1 MIKLT
6 TFLCFSWVNWEIS
19 HITKSLSKAK
29 NLVLLNTFSKETV
42 SRVILLF
49 QLRNIEESFVKM
61 KNEYCSEL
69 QKSIYNAT
77 INACCIIISVSNIK
91 IVTSINVSI
100 NISINTSMNISNQC
114 IKTNVWSIVW
124 LAFIQFIRRCCRNL
138 PVKRTSEN
146 MLTQALLLFLF
157 IGHGFIQIRFGLFD
171 FFCCFMSS
179 KYYLSKL
186 MLLNFYCQKIFFLL
200 GGWGRA
206 LGNNC
211 IGFWDFP
218 DIS

>member
-1 MIKLT
+1 MKFQR
-6 TFLCFSWVNWEIS
+6 TFEEIS

-91 IVTSINVSI
+91 LVTSINVSI

-114 IKTNVWSIVW
+114 IKTNV
-124 LAFIQFIRRCCRNL
+124 
-138 PVKRTSEN
+138 
-146 MLTQALLLFLF
+146 
-157 IGHGFIQIRFGLFD
+157 
-171 FFCCFMSS
+171 
-179 KYYLSKL
+179 
-186 MLLNFYCQKIFFLL
+186 
-200 GGWGRA
+200 
-206 LGNNC
+206 
-211 IGFWDFP
+211 
-218 DIS
+218 